1 VGFVFLVEGG
11 CGMTNWI
18 TSPPWA
24 RRPAPAPA
32 VAQPAQAP
40 RAELDAAYR
49 RGRRDG
55 ARRRHG
61 SPFFAFIGL
70 IAFAAIVLM
79 VYLAAQTGSFS
90 NGGAVVDNNL
100 SNASQRVQA
109 PFKNAESK
117 AGNALENAGQSL
129 KQRAGD
135 QGPNP

>member
-1 VGFVFLVEGG
+1 
-11 CGMTNWI
+11 MSNWI
-18 TSPPWA
+18 TSPPWS

-32 VAQPAQAP
+32 TVQNPQLP

-49 RGRRDG
+49 RGRRDE
-55 ARRRHG
+55 AKRRHG
-61 SPFFAFIGL
+61 SPFLAFIGL
-70 IAFAAIVLM
+70 VAFAAVVLM

-100 SNASQRVQA
+100 ANASQRVQA
-109 PFKNAESK
+109 PFKNAESR

-135 QGPNP
+135 QTPNH

>member
-1 VGFVFLVEGG
+1 
-11 CGMTNWI
+11 MTNWI

-24 RRPAPAPA
+24 RRSAPAPA
-32 VAQPAQAP
+32 AIQEPQVP

-49 RGRRDG
+49 KGRRDG
-55 ARRRHG
+55 SRRRRG
-61 SPFFAFIGL
+61 SPFLAFIGL
-70 IAFAAIVLM
+70 IAFAAVVLM

-129 KQRAGD
+129 KRKAGD
-135 QGPNP
+135 QSPSP